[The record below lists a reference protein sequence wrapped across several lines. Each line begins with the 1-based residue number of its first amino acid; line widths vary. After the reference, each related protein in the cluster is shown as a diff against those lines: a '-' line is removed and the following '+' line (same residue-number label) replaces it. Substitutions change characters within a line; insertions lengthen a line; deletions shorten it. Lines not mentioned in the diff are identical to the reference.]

1 MRAVGAVS
9 AAPGV
14 ARAVGGA
21 RGWRARVD
29 GPGPVAAGTAP
40 RRVAWRPLRVL
51 LVRHGPYPEDPRVRR
66 EALALRDAGHEVAVL
81 CLREPGQ
88 AAREVVEGVAVR
100 RLPVRHRRRGA
111 ARYAAEYAAFAL
123 MATARVTWAAARGR
137 LAGCPIDVV
146 QVHSMP
152 DALVF
157 CSAAARALGSQVV
170 LDLHEVMPELYASKF
185 GVGLGHPLPR
195 ALAAVEQ
202 AAIRFAD
209 ASLAV
214 SAPVL
219 ERYVA
224 RGAPRDAFTV
234 VMNAPDPRWF
244 HRGWRADPRPPGP
257 PRIVSHGTLVERH
270 GFDVLIHALADV
282 PGALLEVVGEGEARP
297 DLERL
302 AADLGLAGRV
312 TFAGRVPLERVAAR
326 VAAADIGVVANR
338 SDPFTDLVVPTKLLE
353 YAALGVPAVV
363 ARTPAVEAY
372 FPPDAVRYVAPGD
385 PASLAAALRALVV
398 DSAERSRLAAA
409 AGRALGPIAW
419 PAMAARYVARVE
431 AAAGIAGRGEGA

>member
-1 MRAVGAVS
+1 MGAVS

-29 GPGPVAAGTAP
+29 GPGSVAAGTAA
-40 RRVAWRPLRVL
+40 RRAAWRPLRVL

-111 ARYAAEYAAFAL
+111 ARYAAEYAAFGLLAL
-123 MATARVTWAAARGR
+123 AQVTRAAARGR
-137 LAGCPIDVV
+137 LSGRPIDIV
-146 QVHSMP
+146 QVHTMP

-157 CSAAARALGSQVV
+157 AAAGARALGSRVV

-185 GVGLGHPLPR
+185 GVGLGHLLPR

-224 RGAPRDAFTV
+224 RGAPRDAFAV

-257 PRIVSHGTLVERH
+257 PRIVSHGTLVERY
-270 GFDVLIHALADV
+270 GFDVLLRALADV
-282 PGALLEVVGEGEARP
+282 PGAELDILGEGEARP

-302 AADLGLAGRV
+302 AVALGLERRV
-312 TFAGRVPLERVAAR
+312 AFAGHVPLERVAAR
-326 VAAADIGVVANR
+326 VAAADVGVVANR

-372 FPPDAVRYVAPGD
+372 FPAGAVRYVAPGD
-385 PASLAAALRALVV
+385 PAGLAAALRELVA
-398 DSAERSRLAAA
+398 DAGARARLAASA
-409 AGRALGPIAW
+409 DRALAPLAW
-419 PAMAARYVARVE
+419 PAMAARYVSRVE
-431 AAAGIAGRGEGA
+431 AVAGIGGRGEGA